1 MRQIVFLKNP
11 LGLKVS
17 YKNKTLRQTL
27 VKKLECNLVTWS
39 LRQFSLYNT
48 VSVIPAV
55 WWMIDWSRSSKT
67 SASINLYH
75 RLGFIIASFRVTSH
89 SYHHVTYLFKTNLF
103 DVWRVFHWFH
113 LGLLDPIGG
122 SDQTYLLVELYNTR
136 TWILLGNFV
145 QIVSEV
151 DDMKN
156 LVCDPILMFSMLSC
170 RSLPSLQQ
178 ELLTIQDLRDDG
190 VSHFTNDTRKTS
202 RKCWPILGVVWRFL
216 RSWNVIIGSYKVNR
230 WERHQV
236 VSTNYLR
243 DQLSD
248 H

>member
-89 SYHHVTYLFKTNLF
+89 SYHHVTYLFKTNQF
-103 DVWRVFHWFH
+103 VWCLKSSLIPSR
-113 LGLLDPIGG
+113 ITR
-122 SDQTYLLVELYNTR
+122 SDWRFRSDL
-136 TWILLGNFV
+136 
-145 QIVSEV
+145 
-151 DDMKN
+151 
-156 LVCDPILMFSMLSC
+156 PSC
-170 RSLPSLQQ
+170 RALQYK
-178 ELLTIQDLRDDG
+178 DLD
-190 VSHFTNDTRKTS
+190 SSWKLCTNCPWSWWHEES
-202 RKCWPILGVVWRFL
+202 RLWSNPYV
-216 RSWNVIIGSYKVNR
+216 
-230 WERHQV
+230 
-236 VSTNYLR
+236 
-243 DQLSD
+243 
-248 H
+248 